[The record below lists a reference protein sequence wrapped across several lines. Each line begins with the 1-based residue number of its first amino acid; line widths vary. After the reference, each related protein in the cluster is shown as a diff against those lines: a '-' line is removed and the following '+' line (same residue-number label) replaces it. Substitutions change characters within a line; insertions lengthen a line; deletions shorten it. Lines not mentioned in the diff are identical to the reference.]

1 MAMRSAMHH
10 AGATALRELLQFPIP
25 AAELRSIPC
34 SCGHQAGYQELRS
47 KPVLTAVGEVTV
59 SRPYYLCAHCRRGQF
74 PADVELDIENTGFS
88 PGVRRMQAVVG
99 QEAPFD
105 HGRRQM
111 KLLADLEVTTKAV
124 ERTAE
129 AIGEDIAA
137 REHEEIHRAAQVEV
151 PTVTAQRT
159 L

>member
-34 SCGHQAGYQELRS
+34 PCGHQAGYQELRS
-47 KPVLTAVGEVTV
+47 KPLLTAVGEVTV
-59 SRPYYLCAHCRRGQF
+59 SRPYYLCTHCHRGQF
-74 PADVELDIENTGFS
+74 PADVELNIENTETS
-88 PGVRRMQAVVG
+88 PGVRRMQASVG

-105 HGRRQM
+105 HGRKQL

-137 REHEEIHRAAQVEV
+137 RQQKDV
-151 PTVTAQRT
+151 QRGMQ
-159 L
+159 